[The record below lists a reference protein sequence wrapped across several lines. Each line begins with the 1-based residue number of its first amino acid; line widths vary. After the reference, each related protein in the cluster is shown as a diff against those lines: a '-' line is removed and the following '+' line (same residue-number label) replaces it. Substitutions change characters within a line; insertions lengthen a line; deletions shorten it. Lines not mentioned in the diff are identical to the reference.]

1 MGVTLEI
8 HPDARDLLIPLLSHE
23 AGTHVVLNCN
33 LIIEEEKLLATV
45 DELRGSVRY
54 YSFEAPN
61 QRRRLGA
68 IHRINLAP

>member
-8 HPDARDLLIPLLSHE
+8 HPDARDLLIPLLSQE

-54 YSFEAPN
+54 YSFEVGRHLIN
-61 QRRRLGA
+61 DGA
-68 IHRINLAP
+68 